1 MNMETKRKNEK
12 PSSNFQELI
21 PDVDQGNK
29 AVKKP
34 EDEDYTKDEPH
45 FKNPA
50 KKREREEQP
59 VESVKKAPDKGV

>member
-1 MNMETKRKNEK
+1 MNKDPKRKNEK
-12 PSSNFQELI
+12 PSSNFEELI

-34 EDEDYTKDEPH
+34 EDKDYTKDEPH
-45 FKNPA
+45 FKDPA

-59 VESVKKAPDKGV
+59 VESVKKAPDRDV

>member
-1 MNMETKRKNEK
+1 METKRKNEK